1 MLDVQKLSS
10 GQGHKSSPMGI
21 SHSRSKDP
29 RVQKIFENK
38 SARISQ
44 THNHHHNHN
53 KKQQQELAAM
63 RAALDIL
70 GSRLFSRRKYISAM
84 DLEQGRVDVC
94 AEQDLLFNLQSTFN

>member
-1 MLDVQKLSS
+1 MLDVQKLSA

-21 SHSRSKDP
+21 SHSRSKVP

-38 SARISQ
+38 STRISQ

-53 KKQQQELAAM
+53 NKQELAAM

-94 AEQDLLFNLQSTFN
+94 AEQNLLFNLQSTFN